1 MPQPQECRKRKVLA
15 FFGLALGLQSL
26 TDSSANNA
34 MAHRLGVGKIRHLE
48 TKVLWLQQYVYQGIL
63 TMTWSPGKYNNS
75 DLGTKILPK
84 GRFLELVEKCGLRD
98 LSETDL
104 KVQQMAKVLSA
115 QAGPSKEQLAQ
126 ALAVLVGWLQVTPAK
141 GQNVTLTTPEEP
153 DVLAIFLVAAFM
165 MGVLAACI
173 SLWLWQQCRKVQS
186 RELKFYKAP
195 TSVVIHL
202 DKDCHYLKRSKR
214 LEEWPLCTNCGH
226 KKLKLE

>member
-84 GRFLELVEKCGLRD
+84 GRFLELV
-98 LSETDL
+98 
-104 KVQQMAKVLSA
+104 
-115 QAGPSKEQLAQ
+115 
-126 ALAVLVGWLQVTPAK
+126 
-141 GQNVTLTTPEEP
+141 
-153 DVLAIFLVAAFM
+153 
-165 MGVLAACI
+165 
-173 SLWLWQQCRKVQS
+173 
-186 RELKFYKAP
+186 
-195 TSVVIHL
+195 
-202 DKDCHYLKRSKR
+202 
-214 LEEWPLCTNCGH
+214 
-226 KKLKLE
+226 